1 MLNAAKDEWYV
12 VWFLEWVDRVPMV
25 FLSWVS

>member
-12 VWFLEWVDRVPMV
+12 WFLEWVNRVPMV
-25 FLSWVS
+25 FLGWVS